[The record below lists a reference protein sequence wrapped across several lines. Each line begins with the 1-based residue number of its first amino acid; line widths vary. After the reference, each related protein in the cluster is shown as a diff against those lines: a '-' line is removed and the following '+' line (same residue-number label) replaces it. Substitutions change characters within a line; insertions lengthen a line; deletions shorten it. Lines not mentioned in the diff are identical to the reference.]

1 MSKLGGKQATN
12 KEEIRG
18 IHWATW
24 TGVLGPEV
32 NGIWEKYTDTNDIN
46 ATDAYFGGEC
56 VVTGDDFGLVKLF
69 RFPSLKKGAK
79 FRKYVGHSAHVTNCR
94 FSTDKTHVITTGG
107 GDHAIFQWKYLPEGI
122 GADDDIP
129 DQHGK

>member
-1 MSKLGGKQATN
+1 M
-12 KEEIRG
+12 
-18 IHWATW
+18 
-24 TGVLGPEV
+24 
-32 NGIWEKYTDTNDIN
+32 NGIWEKYTGTDDIN

-107 GDHAIFQWKYLPEGI
+107 GDHAIFQWMYLPEGI

>member
-1 MSKLGGKQATN
+1 MTCSILGGKQATN
-12 KEEIRG
+12 KDEIRG

-46 ATDAYFGGEC
+46 ATDAYFGGES

-69 RFPSLKKGAK
+69 RFPSLKKGGIFVK
-79 FRKYVGHSAHVTNCR
+79 RSFLPQIHKKLTLQINRSKRNSNGILSFLQVLNSGNMW
-94 FSTDKTHVITTGG
+94 VI
-107 GDHAIFQWKYLPEGI
+107 QLM
-122 GADDDIP
+122 
-129 DQHGK
+129 